1 MIRVDISADLNN
13 EDETGLVSTFLDE
26 ALDPTLVRP
35 GALVVAGSALT
46 PAVCEVVDL
55 VEKAAG
61 TIVHLRILPGAVA
74 QYRRLLDRVG
84 A

>member
-13 EDETGLVSTFLDE
+13 EDETGLVWTFLDE
-26 ALDPTLVRP
+26 ALDQTLVQP
-35 GALVVAGSALT
+35 GALVLAGSSLT